1 MIDEFKETVSVS
13 TRFLDNVV
21 DYNADRHAL
30 EIQKDNALNDRRIG
44 LGILGL
50 GDMLM
55 KMGIKYD
62 SEDALQTTDQIM
74 KIFRDTA
81 YDTSIELAQEKVQY
95 PKFDWPGFSK
105 SKFVKNL
112 PKTMRDKIRQGG
124 IRNSTITTVA
134 PTGSGAIVAGV
145 TSGVEPIFATSYTRR
160 VKKND
165 GYGKDLSLIHI

>member
-1 MIDEFKETVSVS
+1 MIDEFKETVSVA

-21 DYNADRHAL
+21 DYNVDRHAL
-30 EIQKDNALNDRRIG
+30 EIQKDNAINDRRIG

-81 YDTSIELAQEKVQY
+81 YDASVELAQEKGQF
-95 PKFDWPGFSK
+95 PKFDWPGFS
-105 SKFVKNL
+105 
-112 PKTMRDKIRQGG
+112 
-124 IRNSTITTVA
+124 
-134 PTGSGAIVAGV
+134 
-145 TSGVEPIFATSYTRR
+145 
-160 VKKND
+160 
-165 GYGKDLSLIHI
+165 LSLIHI